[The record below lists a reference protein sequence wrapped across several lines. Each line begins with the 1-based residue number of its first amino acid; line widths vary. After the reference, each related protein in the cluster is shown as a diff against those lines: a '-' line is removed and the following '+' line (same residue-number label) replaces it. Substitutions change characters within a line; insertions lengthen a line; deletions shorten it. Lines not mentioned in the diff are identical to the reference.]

1 MTEPEREAPEAGP
14 GPLARALLL
23 AWIAAVAAIALVQ
36 STAAGDLPEGGLR
49 DGLLEAQRQLR
60 PWLRRERTVGD

>member
-1 MTEPEREAPEAGP
+1 MTEPRGEPHEAGP

-23 AWIAAVAAIALVQ
+23 AWIAGVASIALIQ
-36 STAAGDLPEGGLR
+36 LTAASDLPEGGLR